1 MGNIYDPVGSLRLA
15 QFESERL
22 QAEARRH
29 NAEKESASD
38 NVISKLHREAVELTE
53 KLQSSLVPSD
63 GTAATPVP
71 DVKPATP

>member
-15 QFESERL
+15 QIESERL
-22 QAEARRH
+22 QAEVRKH
-29 NAEKESASD
+29 NAEKEAAADS
-38 NVISKLHREAVELTE
+38 VISQLHREAVELAE
-53 KLQSSLVPSD
+53 KLQSGLLPSE